1 MKKLLK
7 GLSLIWISL
16 APVIASAHSGHGL
29 MGEEHYHAPINL
41 EILLALLV
49 VGIVAIGLKLFI
61 KSKK

>member
-7 GLSLIWISL
+7 GLTLIWISFT
-16 APVIASAHSGHGL
+16 PVIASAHSGHGL

-41 EILLALLV
+41 EILLALVV
-49 VGIVAIGLKLFI
+49 VGIVAIGLKHFI